1 MKEKKNIKYITW
13 LDIWRCGRTE
23 KPQECS
29 KKNEFNTIMKEEK
42 KNEVYY
48 MARCYTWRRE
58 QTEKPK
64 EASKRNKTICHHN
77 FSRFQLNKRKPL
89 FKNRA

>member
-1 MKEKKNIKYITW
+1 MEMWANRETTRVLQEKQVKYNHE
-13 LDIWRCGRTE
+13 RG
-23 KPQECS
+23 
-29 KKNEFNTIMKEEK
+29 KKNEA
-42 KNEVYY
+42 YY
-48 MARCYTWRRE
+48 MAGCYTWRCE

-64 EASKRNKTICHHN
+64 EGFKRNKTICHHN